1 MDIVPAFTI
10 RGLASRGA
18 LDGSHRRNWRS
29 CRRTC
34 VRKASAIDPA
44 PVGDIAVGAPRSAV
58 AVAVIGAAVCLAGD
72 KVTAGRVPVRGWK
85 SVHVD
90 HGGHGGER
98 EGGKPNGDEE
108 ALRKSHVRDLDELSE

>member
-1 MDIVPAFTI
+1 MDIVPAFFI

-18 LDGSHRRNWRS
+18 LDGSHRWNWWS

-34 VRKASAIDPA
+34 VRKASAVDPA
-44 PVGDIAVGAPRSAV
+44 PVGDIAVGAPSSAV

-72 KVTAGRVPVRGWK
+72 KVTACRIPVRGWK
-85 SVHVD
+85 PVHVD
-90 HGGHGGER
+90 NGGDGNER

-108 ALRKSHVRDLDELSE
+108 ALRKNHVRDELSE